1 MTMGGMMRKIAR
13 ERDRA
18 FEDFVRTGRW
28 GRVRK
33 YCAKYGVKMPVN
45 ECVAAAGI
53 YKAVQE
59 CSGISDEIKA
69 LARERCEALGFKPTM
84 WG

>member
-1 MTMGGMMRKIAR
+1 MNNMRKISR
-13 ERDRA
+13 ERNRA
-18 FEDFVRTGRW
+18 FEDFVLTGRW
-28 GRVRK
+28 DRVRK

-45 ECVAAAGI
+45 ERVAAAGV

-59 CSGISDEIKA
+59 CRGISDEIKA
-69 LARERCEALGFKPTM
+69 LAGEKCEALGFNPTM